1 LKKEKKSDP
10 TVTYYDLSLVNSRD
24 IYWQLLE
31 TGEPCLFFSL
41 GELALERAVLLGGLG
56 HLTGLVNS
64 PEIQVNIYTE
74 HMRRTF

>member
-1 LKKEKKSDP
+1 MAFEERKKSDP
-10 TVTYYDLSLVNSRD
+10 TVTYYDLSLVNSRN
-24 IYWQLLE
+24 IFGQIFE

-64 PEIQVNIYTE
+64 PRIHT
-74 HMRRTF
+74 